1 MRISAGNN
9 RTGMSSTG
17 HFHREERTAEGGGRQ
32 VQKNRLVRPVFFCD
46 SGVELVALTGG
57 SLFSANNERAVVTGY
72 VRVSS
77 SDFLH

>member
-32 VQKNRLVRPVFFCD
+32 VQKNRLVRPVFCD
-46 SGVELVALTGG
+46 SGAELVL
-57 SLFSANNERAVVTGY
+57 
-72 VRVSS
+72 
-77 SDFLH
+77 

>member
-1 MRISAGNN
+1 MN
-9 RTGMSSTG
+9 STG
-17 HFHREERTAEGGGRQ
+17 HFYREERTAEGGGRQ
-32 VQKNRLVRPVFFCD
+32 VQKKPTGEAGFFCD

-57 SLFSANNERAVVTGY
+57 SLFSANNERAVVTGN

>member
-32 VQKNRLVRPVFFCD
+32 VQKNRLVRSVFFAIPGW
-46 SGVELVALTGG
+46 SWWL
-57 SLFSANNERAVVTGY
+57 
-72 VRVSS
+72 
-77 SDFLH
+77 